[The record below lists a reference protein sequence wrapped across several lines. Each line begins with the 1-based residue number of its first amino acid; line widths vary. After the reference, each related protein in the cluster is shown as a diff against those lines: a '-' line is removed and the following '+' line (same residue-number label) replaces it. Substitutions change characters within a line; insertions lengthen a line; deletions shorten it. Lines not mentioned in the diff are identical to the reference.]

1 MTPQSPASFSL
12 MISDSVK
19 ARNQHRAKPKIV
31 RIIGRL
37 NVGGPA
43 RQACFLHQALRKNFD
58 TVLITGNLDKQEGDM
73 SYLLKSEDGIRWI
86 RSMSRPVR
94 FWSDF
99 LAFLSIVRILR
110 REKPDLVHT
119 HTAKAGTLGRMAAT
133 LLRVPV
139 RVHTYH
145 GHVFHGYFGPL
156 QTRVWLAIERTLNK
170 ITTRTVVISESQA
183 EELVEKY
190 KVIPRPKV
198 CTICNG
204 YNLSQ
209 FTRRAD
215 VGKVRNLRRGF
226 GFDDSHFVVMWAG
239 RMVPIKNVE
248 LLAGI
253 VREAQRSPRLRF
265 LVVGDGTDRN
275 KLEALTAGCS
285 NIHLAGWRKEM
296 HELWAVADVGLVTS
310 RNEGTPSAL
319 IEAMASGK
327 PFVATNVGGVIDL
340 ATPPTEADR
349 SLRVI
354 RAGNG
359 FLTPVEASPML
370 HCLEFLAANPH
381 AASAMGTAG
390 RSFALAHYSEDRFKT
405 DIETLYFDLL
415 DSACLSTPSQ
425 VRPSLTQSA
434 ERPRRAGIRV
444 LRL

>member
-1 MTPQSPASFSL
+1 

-19 ARNQHRAKPKIV
+19 PNQPQRVKPKIV

-43 RQACFLHQALRKNFD
+43 RQACFLHQALRRNFE
-58 TVLITGNLDKQEGDM
+58 TVLIAGHLDEQEGDM
-73 SYLLKSEDGIRWI
+73 SYLLKSKDGVRWI

-110 REKPDLVHT
+110 MEKPDLVHT
-119 HTAKAGTLGRMAAT
+119 HTAKAGTLGRVAAT

-145 GHVFHGYFGPL
+145 GHVFHGYFGPI
-156 QTRVWLAIERTLNK
+156 QTRIWLAIERTLNK

-190 KVIPRPKV
+190 KVISRQKV

-204 YNLSQ
+204 YDLSL
-209 FTRRAD
+209 FARGAD
-215 VGKVRNLRRGF
+215 MRKVRNLRREF

-239 RMVPIKNVE
+239 RMVPIKNVD
-248 LLAGI
+248 LLAQI

-265 LVVGDGTDRN
+265 LVIGDGTDRS
-275 KLEALTAGCS
+275 KLETLTAGCS
-285 NIHLAGWRKEM
+285 NIHLAGWRKDM
-296 HELWAVADVGLVTS
+296 RELWAAADVGLVTS

-327 PFVATNVGGVIDL
+327 AFVATNVGGVIDL
-340 ATPPTEADR
+340 ATPPTEIDR
-349 SLRVI
+349 SFRVI

-359 FLTPVEASPML
+359 FLTPLEMSPML
-370 HCLEFLAANPH
+370 DCLEFLAANSDI
-381 AASAMGTAG
+381 ALAMGNAG
-390 RSFALAHYSEDRFKT
+390 RSFALAHYSESRLKT

-415 DSACLSTPSQ
+415 DSTCLATPLE
-425 VRPSLTQSA
+425 VRPSFTQSA
-434 ERPRRAGIRV
+434 
-444 LRL
+444 

>member
-1 MTPQSPASFSL
+1 

-19 ARNQHRAKPKIV
+19 PRNPHRAKPKIV

-43 RQACFLHQALRKNFD
+43 RQACFLHQALQRNFE
-58 TVLITGNLDKQEGDM
+58 TVLIAGHLDEQEGDM

-86 RSMSRPVR
+86 PSMSRPVR

-110 REKPDLVHT
+110 MEKPDLVHT
-119 HTAKAGTLGRMAAT
+119 HTAKAGTLGRVAAT

-145 GHVFHGYFGPL
+145 GHVFHGYFGPI
-156 QTRVWLAIERTLNK
+156 QTRIWLAIERTLNK

-190 KVIPRPKV
+190 QVVSRPRV
-198 CTICNG
+198 RTIRNG
-204 YNLSQ
+204 YDLSQ
-209 FTRRAD
+209 FARSAD
-215 VGKVRNLRRGF
+215 AGKVRNLRREF

-248 LLAGI
+248 LLAKI
-253 VREAQRSPRLRF
+253 VSEAQRSPRLRF
-265 LVVGDGTDRN
+265 LVIGGGTDRN

-285 NIHLAGWRKEM
+285 NIHIAGWRKDM
-296 HELWAVADVGLVTS
+296 HELWAAADVGLVTS

-327 PFVATNVGGVIDL
+327 AFVATNVGGVIDL
-340 ATPPTEADR
+340 ATPPIEADP
-349 SLRVI
+349 SFRVI

-359 FLTPVEASPML
+359 FLTPLEVGPML
-370 HCLEFLAANPH
+370 QCLEFLAANSDV
-381 AASAMGTAG
+381 ALAMGNAG
-390 RSFALAHYSEDRFKT
+390 RSFAHAHYSEDRLKT
-405 DIETLYFDLL
+405 DIEALYFDLL
-415 DSACLSTPSQ
+415 GSECLATPSE

-434 ERPRRAGIRV
+434 
-444 LRL
+444 

>member
-1 MTPQSPASFSL
+1 
-12 MISDSVK
+12 MISGSVK
-19 ARNQHRAKPKIV
+19 PNNPQRVKPKIV

-43 RQACFLHQALRKNFD
+43 RQACFLHEALRRNFD
-58 TVLITGNLDKQEGDM
+58 TVLIAGHLDEQEGDM

-119 HTAKAGTLGRMAAT
+119 HTAKAGSLGRVAAT
-133 LLRVPV
+133 LLRVPI

-170 ITTRTVVISESQA
+170 ITTRTVVISDSQA

-190 KVIPRPKV
+190 KVISRPKV

-204 YNLSQ
+204 YDLSQ
-209 FTRRAD
+209 FARGSD
-215 VGKVRNLRRGF
+215 VGRVRNLRQEF

-248 LLAGI
+248 LLAQI

-275 KLEALTAGCS
+275 KLETLTAGCS
-285 NIHLAGWRKEM
+285 NIRLAGWRKDM
-296 HELWAVADVGLVTS
+296 HELWAAADVGLVTS

-327 PFVATNVGGVIDL
+327 AFVATNVGGVIDL

-349 SLRVI
+349 SLRLI

-359 FLTPVEASPML
+359 FLTPVEVSPML
-370 HCLEFLAANPH
+370 RCLEFLAANPDVGL
-381 AASAMGTAG
+381 AMGNAG
-390 RSFALAHYSEDRFKT
+390 RSFALAHYSEKRLRT
-405 DIETLYFDLL
+405 DIETLYCDLL
-415 DSACLSTPSQ
+415 DSSCLSTPSE

-434 ERPRRAGIRV
+434 
-444 LRL
+444 

>member
-1 MTPQSPASFSL
+1 MICDCVKPHNPQ
-12 MISDSVK
+12 
-19 ARNQHRAKPKIV
+19 RAKPKIV

-43 RQACFLHQALRKNFD
+43 RQACFLHQALRRNFD
-58 TVLITGNLDKQEGDM
+58 TVLVSGHLDELEGDM
-73 SYLLKSEDGIRWI
+73 SYLLTSEDGIRWI
-86 RSMSRPVR
+86 RSMSRPIR

-99 LAFLSIVRILR
+99 LAFLSIARILR

-119 HTAKAGTLGRMAAT
+119 HTAKAGTLGRIAAA

-156 QTRVWLAIERTLNK
+156 QTRLWLAIERSLNK

-190 KVIPRPKV
+190 RVISRQRV

-204 YNLSQ
+204 YDLSL
-209 FTRRAD
+209 FARPAD
-215 VGKVRNLRRGF
+215 DRKARNLRKEF
-226 GFDDSHFVVMWAG
+226 GFDDSHFVVLWAG
-239 RMVPIKNVE
+239 RMIPIKNVE
-248 LLAGI
+248 LLAQI

-265 LVVGDGTDRN
+265 LVIGDGIDRS
-275 KLEALTAGCS
+275 KLETLTGGYS
-285 NIHLAGWRKEM
+285 NIRLAGWRKDM
-296 HELWAVADVGLVTS
+296 HELWAAADVGLVTS

-327 PFVATNVGGVIDL
+327 AFVATNVGGVIDL

-359 FLTPVEASPML
+359 FLTPLEAGPML
-370 HCLEFLAANPH
+370 DCLEFLAANSDV
-381 AASAMGTAG
+381 ALAMGNAG
-390 RSFALAHYSEDRFKT
+390 RSFALAHYSQDRLRA

-415 DSACLSTPSQ
+415 HCACVATPLEAGRSF
-425 VRPSLTQSA
+425 TQSA
-434 ERPRRAGIRV
+434 
-444 LRL
+444 